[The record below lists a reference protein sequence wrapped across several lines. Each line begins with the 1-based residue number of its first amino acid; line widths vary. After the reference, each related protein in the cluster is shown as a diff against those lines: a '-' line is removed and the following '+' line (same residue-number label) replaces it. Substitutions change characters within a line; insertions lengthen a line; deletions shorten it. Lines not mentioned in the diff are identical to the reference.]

1 MLASSGADDP
11 DLVWANDE
19 CRRLV
24 ADQRAAG
31 DLATARRV
39 MDDFFDR
46 WEPVDGVGRGE
57 AVEVAG
63 VACHRFSMTERAATG
78 RVLYVHGGGFTS
90 GSGASCH
97 AMLGRMVA
105 AGGFEVWACD
115 YRLAP
120 EHRFPSALDDVDAVL
135 GHLLDAGDP
144 IPVAIAGDSAG
155 GGLAT
160 AAVLRRMRGQL
171 DGPRGVALF
180 SPLLDLTA
188 TAPSFAANESSDVMA
203 SAASVQLMSR
213 VYARGNATDA
223 EVSPLL
229 AESFAGFPP
238 TSLYVSADEVLRDD
252 TLRLAERLR
261 LVDVPVRVHLE
272 SGAPHAWPIFGD
284 SLPQARATL
293 EDAASFLAGQ
303 MASHAH

>member
-1 MLASSGADDP
+1 MLASSDVDP
-11 DLVWANDE
+11 DLTWANEE

-31 DLATARRV
+31 DLETARRV

-46 WEPVDGVGRGE
+46 RQPVEGVGHAE
-57 AVEVAG
+57 AFEVAG
-63 VACHRFSMTERAATG
+63 VPCHRYSTAGRTATG
-78 RVLYVHGGGFTS
+78 RLLYVHGGGFTS
-90 GSGASCH
+90 GSGARCH
-97 AMLGRMVA
+97 AMLGRMAV

-120 EHRFPSALDDVDAVL
+120 EHRFPAALDDVATVL
-135 GHLLDAGDP
+135 DHMLEARDGV
-144 IPVAIAGDSAG
+144 PVAVAGDSAG

-160 AAVLRRMRGQL
+160 AAVLRRVGRQL
-171 DGPRGVALF
+171 DVPRAVALF

-188 TAPSFAANESSDVMA
+188 TAPSFSDNASNDVMV
-203 SAASVQLMSR
+203 SAGSVQMMSR
-213 VYARGNATDA
+213 LYARGNATDA

-238 TSLYVSADEVLRDD
+238 TSLYAGADEVLRDD
-252 TLRLAERLR
+252 TLRVADRLR
-261 LVDVPVRVHLE
+261 LIDVPVRVHLE

-284 SLPQARATL
+284 SLPHARAAL
-293 EDAASFLAGQ
+293 EDAASFLA
-303 MASHAH
+303 SHLGTYTNQ

>member
-1 MLASSGADDP
+1 MLASSGVDP
-11 DLVWANDE
+11 DLAWANDE

-31 DLATARRV
+31 DLAAARRV

-46 WEPVDGVGRGE
+46 WEPVDGVGHGE

-63 VACHRFSMTERAATG
+63 VACQRFSTTARPVVG

-97 AMLGRMVA
+97 SMLGRMVA
-105 AGGFEVWACD
+105 AGGFEVLACD

-120 EHRFPSALDDVDAVL
+120 EHRFPSALDDVDTVL
-135 GHLLDAGDP
+135 GHLLDADDP
-144 IPVAIAGDSAG
+144 VPVAIAGDSAG

-171 DGPRGVALF
+171 DLPRAVALF

-188 TAPSFAANESSDVMA
+188 TAPSFSANASSDVMV
-203 SAASVQLMSR
+203 SATSVQLMSR

-284 SLPQARATL
+284 SLPQARTTL
-293 EDAASFLAGQ
+293 EDAASFLAAK
-303 MASHAH
+303 MPSRAH